1 MKVSEDLLQ
10 ILATTEI
17 ANISQSIEYQKL
29 CQANVGDSRFQA
41 ERDRVERI
49 KIRVEANLKPPLTTI
64 EEAKAALSL
73 LIRSRRVTEDR
84 DLYHALLVRGY
95 KARWTNKQQAYF
107 DDAWEKIRLEYDFFF
122 SFTTRYPRV
131 EGENPINTAYKY
143 FIIKELERTTWN
155 CADRK
160 KENLLATT
168 VFRLLLTEAEYK
180 GFFFPDSQ
188 FDNTMTE
195 EKLAQACR
203 NCLVFVQLIQN
214 IMFQPPEKGEN
225 WCHFEYK
232 LVKSLLRTLGNH
244 PKPAIDNHFKT
255 GHREPA

>member
-131 EGENPINTAYKY
+131 EGKTPSIRPTSISLSRNWSAPRGIVRTA
-143 FIIKELERTTWN
+143 R
-155 CADRK
+155 RK
-160 KENLLATT
+160 TC
-168 VFRLLLTEAEYK
+168 
-180 GFFFPDSQ
+180 SQ
-188 FDNTMTE
+188 RQCF
-195 EKLAQACR
+195 A
-203 NCLVFVQLIQN
+203 
-214 IMFQPPEKGEN
+214 
-225 WCHFEYK
+225 Y
-232 LVKSLLRTLGNH
+232 S
-244 PKPAIDNHFKT
+244 
-255 GHREPA
+255 